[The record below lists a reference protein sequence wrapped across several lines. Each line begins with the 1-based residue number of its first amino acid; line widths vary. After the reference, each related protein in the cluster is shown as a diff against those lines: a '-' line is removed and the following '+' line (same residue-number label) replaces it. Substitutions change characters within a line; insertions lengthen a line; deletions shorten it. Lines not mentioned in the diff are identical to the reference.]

1 MSSEKEIFRHIRP
14 KWFNKNRLTLD
25 NLPVGGIS
33 FLFLPADTFGEYN
46 YWIHVCPDNI
56 QFSAAT
62 AVNRLRLAVANN
74 VKPWGKIKLNSEPIQ
89 QEAIKSVLAEE
100 DELPTTVAH
109 QLFKIML
116 KNFSASYLLDLHME
130 QTLNTKAAYVENHQ
144 SR

>member
-33 FLFLPADTFGEYN
+33 FLFLPTDTFGEYN
-46 YWIHVCPDNI
+46 YWIHVCPENI
-56 QFSAAT
+56 QFSTAT
-62 AVNRLRLAVANN
+62 AVNRLRQAVRNN

-89 QEAIKSVLAEE
+89 QEAIKSVLSEE
-100 DELPTTVAH
+100 NELPTTVAH

-116 KNFSASYLLDLHME
+116 KNFNANYLLDLHME
-130 QTLNTKAAYVENHQ
+130 KTLNTKAVYVENH
-144 SR
+144 